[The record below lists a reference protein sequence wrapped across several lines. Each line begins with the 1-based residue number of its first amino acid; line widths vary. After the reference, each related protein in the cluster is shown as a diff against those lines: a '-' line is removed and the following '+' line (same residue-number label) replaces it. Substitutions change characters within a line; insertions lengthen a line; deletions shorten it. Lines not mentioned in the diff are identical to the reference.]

1 MSHPPGRES
10 APRRTLLIALA
21 ALALVSSL
29 ALLPR
34 LSTASSSSPPGTD
47 KFFIE
52 NYPQCCYAKFAELN
66 YTMQGGSAT
75 ACVAASSKLHVGDTL
90 TIDLRRKDNNQR
102 VLLAS
107 LTLTESQTTV
117 VLGQV
122 DGTTYKARI
131 FFAKD
136 SPVCSA
142 TWPEQHDLWYLTIS
156 TD

>member
-1 MSHPPGRES
+1 MLHPSGRKS
-10 APRRTLLIALA
+10 APQQTLLIALA

-29 ALLPR
+29 ALVPR
-34 LSTASSSSPPGTD
+34 LGTASSSPPGTD

-52 NYPQCCYAKFAELN
+52 NYPQCCYAKFSELN
-66 YTMQGGSAT
+66 YTMQGGWGT
-75 ACVAASSKLHVGDTL
+75 ACVAASGKLHAGDKL
-90 TIDLRRKDNNQR
+90 TIDLYRKDNNQR

-107 LTLTESQTTV
+107 LTLTESESTV

-122 DGTTYKARI
+122 DGTTYTARI

-142 TWPEQHDLWYLTIS
+142 TWPEKHDLWYLTIG
-156 TD
+156 TT